1 MFEKDFNNE
10 AIPPPPTHQ
19 RTRHR
24 RVDECA
30 P

>member
-10 AIPPPPTHQ
+10 AIPPPTHQ
-19 RTRHR
+19 QTRHR